1 MIIGPKWLID
11 VSKITKIITIMTWN
25 LSQDFVRQ
33 KTAKVLR
40 FDPEEHGWPAGIFHY
55 GTYEFDNAKW
65 RSDKRII
72 NKDATFSVLVHD
84 WFSLLSLMFSCGF
97 SGVFLGYFV
106 RFLGVSPV
114 LGYFSSLF
122 FKHKSVDLK
131 RCFCL
136 LRLRYWKWSRRQIK
150 NWEGQR
156 SASCI
161 DEVKNLA
168 WSSASTLPILVQ

>member
-1 MIIGPKWLID
+1 M
-11 VSKITKIITIMTWN
+11 SKITKIITIMTWN
-25 LSQDFVRQ
+25 PSQDFVRQ
-33 KTAKVLR
+33 KPPQFLGLFVRNVVDQLLFST
-40 FDPEEHGWPAGIFHY
+40 ISC

-84 WFSLLSLMFSCGF
+84 WFSLLSLFSCGF

-122 FKHKSVDLK
+122 FKH
-131 RCFCL
+131 
-136 LRLRYWKWSRRQIK
+136 
-150 NWEGQR
+150 
-156 SASCI
+156 
-161 DEVKNLA
+161 
-168 WSSASTLPILVQ
+168 